1 MSALA
6 TLTPLQK
13 TMRALRNIPRGIWR
27 FLKLMSRN
35 KTGFLGFLIFIGF
48 VLLTTVGPLLVPE
61 AKSADILA
69 IYAPP
74 CTFKEWRVFARDA
87 WFKGIEVSAIEES
100 GAPICTKHLLGTD
113 SQGKDIFAQIV
124 HGGRDI
130 LQMALLTG
138 LISTFVGIT
147 LGALS
152 AVIGGRF
159 DAFLTILADIWLTI
173 PRFPLLAVLATL
185 VKLDNM
191 LMLALLLSF
200 LSWAGLYLSIRAQ
213 VFSLKERDYVEAA
226 VALDLGLWHIIFSEI
241 LPNMMSY
248 IAISFTFGMTS
259 AIYAQVGLVFLGLV
273 PLTRNWGVMINL
285 AWTQGAIFF
294 KDSVYFIM
302 APVMSIAL
310 FQLSIVWMSRSLEE
324 IFNPRLRTG

>member
-1 MSALA
+1 MTTSQAL
-6 TLTPLQK
+6 LPK
-13 TMRALRNIPRGIWR
+13 TSIRYWPGRFLRGIGR
-27 FLKLMSRN
+27 FFKLMSRN
-35 KTGFLGFLIFIGF
+35 KTGFAGFLLFIGF
-48 VLLTTVGPLLVPE
+48 VLMTTVGTLLVP
-61 AKSADILA
+61 KVTSADITA
-69 IYAPP
+69 IYEPP
-74 CTFKEWRVFARDA
+74 SKA
-87 WFKGIEVSAIEES
+87 
-100 GAPICTKHLLGTD
+100 HLLGTD
-113 SQGKDIFAQIV
+113 SQGKDILSQIV

-138 LISTFVGIT
+138 IISTFIGVA
-147 LGALS
+147 LGSLS
-152 AVIGGRF
+152 ALIGGGF
-159 DAFLTILADIWLTI
+159 DSFLTMLADIWLTI

-191 LMLALLLSF
+191 FYLALLLSV
-200 LSWAGLYLSIRAQ
+200 LSWAGLYRSIRAQ
-213 VFSLKERDYVEAA
+213 VFSLKEREYIEAA
-226 VALDLGLWHIIFSEI
+226 TALDLGMWHIIFSEV
-241 LPNMMSY
+241 LPNMLSY

-302 APVMSIAL
+302 APVTAIAL

>member
-1 MSALA
+1 MTTSQALM
-6 TLTPLQK
+6 PK
-13 TMRALRNIPRGIWR
+13 TGIRYWPGRFVRGIGR

-35 KTGFLGFLIFIGF
+35 KTGFVGFLLFLGF
-48 VLLTTVGPLLVPE
+48 VLMTTVGTLLVP
-61 AKSADILA
+61 KVTSADITA
-69 IYAPP
+69 IYEPP
-74 CTFKEWRVFARDA
+74 SKAHW
-87 WFKGIEVSAIEES
+87 
-100 GAPICTKHLLGTD
+100 LGTD
-113 SQGKDIFAQIV
+113 SQGKDILSQIV
-124 HGGRDI
+124 HGGWDI

-138 LISTFVGIT
+138 IISTFIGVA
-147 LGALS
+147 LGSLS
-152 AVIGGRF
+152 ALVGGGF
-159 DAFLTILADIWLTI
+159 DAFLTMLADIWLTI

-191 LMLALLLSF
+191 LFLALLLSV
-200 LSWAGLYLSIRAQ
+200 LSWAGLYRSIRAQ
-213 VFSLKERDYVEAA
+213 VFSIKERDYIEAA
-226 VALDLGLWHIIFSEI
+226 TALDLGMWHIIFSEV
-241 LPNMMSY
+241 LPNMLSY

-302 APVMSIAL
+302 APVTAIAL

>member
-1 MSALA
+1 MADVLVPEKTSF
-6 TLTPLQK
+6 LQWPGK
-13 TMRALRNIPRGIWR
+13 IVRGIGR

-35 KTGFLGFLIFIGF
+35 KTGFLGFLIFTGF
-48 VLLTTVGPLLVPE
+48 VLMTTVGTLFVPQ
-61 AKSADILA
+61 ANTADIMA

-74 CTFKEWRVFARDA
+74 SREH
-87 WFKGIEVSAIEES
+87 
-100 GAPICTKHLLGTD
+100 PLGTD
-113 SQGKDIFAQIV
+113 SQGKDILSQIV

-130 LQMALLTG
+130 LEMALLTG
-138 LISTFVGIT
+138 MISTFVGIS
-147 LGALS
+147 LGSVSAL
-152 AVIGGRF
+152 IGGRF
-159 DAFLTILADIWLTI
+159 DALLTMLADIWLTI

-185 VKLDNM
+185 IKLDD
-191 LMLALLLSF
+191 LLILALLLSF
-200 LSWAGLYLSIRAQ
+200 LSWAGLYRSIRAQ

-226 VALDLGLWHIIFSEI
+226 VALDLGLWHIIFAEV

-294 KDSVYFIM
+294 KDSIYFIM

>member
-1 MSALA
+1 MAE
-6 TLTPLQK
+6 LTRSTHPKPLQWLAGFG
-13 TMRALRNIPRGIWR
+13 RSIGR
-27 FLKLMSRN
+27 FLRLMSRN
-35 KTGFLGFLIFIGF
+35 KTGFLGFLMFVGF
-48 VLLTTVGPLLVPE
+48 LLLALVGPLLIPE
-61 AKSADILA
+61 ETSADITA
-69 IYAPP
+69 IYETPSRAH
-74 CTFKEWRVFARDA
+74 
-87 WFKGIEVSAIEES
+87 I
-100 GAPICTKHLLGTD
+100 LGTD
-113 SQGKDIFAQIV
+113 SQGKDIWSQIV

-130 LQMALLTG
+130 IQMALLTG
-138 LISTFVGIT
+138 ALSTFVGIT

-159 DAFLTILADIWLTI
+159 DATLTTAADVWLTI

-185 VKLDNM
+185 IKLDN
-191 LMLALLLSF
+191 LMTLALLLAF
-200 LSWAGLYLSIRAQ
+200 LSWAGLYRSIRAQ

-226 VALDLGLWHIIFSEI
+226 VALDLGLAHIIFQEI

-273 PLTRNWGVMINL
+273 PLSRNWGVMINL

-302 APVMSIAL
+302 APVAAIAL
-310 FQLSIVWMSRSLEE
+310 FQLSVVWMSRSLEE

>member
-1 MSALA
+1 MAE
-6 TLTPLQK
+6 LTRSTQPKPLQWLADFG
-13 TMRALRNIPRGIWR
+13 RSIGR
-27 FLKLMSRN
+27 FLRLMSRN
-35 KTGFLGFLIFIGF
+35 KTGFLGFLMFVGF
-48 VLLTTVGPLLVPE
+48 LLLAIVGPFLVPE
-61 AKSADILA
+61 ETTADITA
-69 IYAPP
+69 IYETPSW
-74 CTFKEWRVFARDA
+74 TH
-87 WFKGIEVSAIEES
+87 I
-100 GAPICTKHLLGTD
+100 LGTD
-113 SQGKDIFAQIV
+113 SQGKDIWSQIV

-130 LQMALLTG
+130 IQMALLTG
-138 LISTFVGIT
+138 ALSTFVGIT

-159 DAFLTILADIWLTI
+159 DATLTTAADIWLTI

-185 VKLDNM
+185 VKLDS
-191 LMLALLLSF
+191 LITLALLLAF
-200 LSWAGLYLSIRAQ
+200 LSWAGLYRSIRAQ

-226 VALDLGLWHIIFSEI
+226 VALDLGLGHIIFQEI

-273 PLTRNWGVMINL
+273 PLSRNWGVMINL

-302 APVMSIAL
+302 APVAAIAL
-310 FQLSIVWMSRSLEE
+310 FQLSVVWMSRSLEE

>member
-1 MSALA
+1 MAN
-6 TLTPLQK
+6 TLTQDQA
-13 TMRALRNIPRGIWR
+13 RAGNWLRTLLHGIGR

-35 KTGFLGFLIFIGF
+35 KIGFLGFLIFIFF
-48 VLLTTVGPLLVPE
+48 VLMTTVGTLIVPE
-61 AKSADILA
+61 ETSADIMA

-74 CTFKEWRVFARDA
+74 SWEH
-87 WFKGIEVSAIEES
+87 
-100 GAPICTKHLLGTD
+100 PLGTD
-113 SQGKDIFAQIV
+113 SQGKDIMSQIV

-138 LISTFVGIT
+138 IISTFVGVS
-147 LGALS
+147 LGSVS
-152 AVIGGRF
+152 AIVGGRF
-159 DAFLTILADIWLTI
+159 DAFLTMLADIWLTI
-173 PRFPLLAVLATL
+173 PRFPLLAVIATL
-185 VKLDNM
+185 IKLNN
-191 LMLALLLSF
+191 LLVLALLLSF
-200 LSWAGLYLSIRAQ
+200 LSWAGLYRSIRAQ
-213 VFSLKERDYVEAA
+213 VFSLKERDYIEAA
-226 VALDLGLWHIIFSEI
+226 VALDLGMWHIIFSEV

-294 KDSVYFIM
+294 RDSIYFIM
-302 APVMSIAL
+302 APVMAIAL

>member
-1 MSALA
+1 MTTSQIMM
-6 TLTPLQK
+6 PK
-13 TMRALRNIPRGIWR
+13 TGLRYWPGRFVRGLGR

-35 KTGFLGFLIFIGF
+35 KTGFVGFLLFIGF
-48 VLLTTVGPLLVPE
+48 VLMTTVGTWFVPL
-61 AKSADILA
+61 ATSADITK
-69 IYAPP
+69 IYVPP
-74 CTFKEWRVFARDA
+74 SWEHPL
-87 WFKGIEVSAIEES
+87 
-100 GAPICTKHLLGTD
+100 GAD
-113 SQGKDIFAQIV
+113 SQGKDIMAQIV

-138 LISTFVGIT
+138 IISTFIGVA
-147 LGALS
+147 LGSLS
-152 AVIGGRF
+152 ALVGGGF
-159 DAFLTILADIWLTI
+159 DAFLTMLADIWLTI

-185 VKLDNM
+185 IKLDNM
-191 LMLALLLSF
+191 LLLALLLSV
-200 LSWAGLYLSIRAQ
+200 LSWAGLYRAIRAQ
-213 VFSLKERDYVEAA
+213 VFSIKERDYIEAA
-226 VALDLGLWHIIFSEI
+226 MALDLGMWHIIFSEV
-241 LPNMMSY
+241 LPNMLSY

-302 APVMSIAL
+302 APVTAIAL

>member
-1 MSALA
+1 MTTQALM
-6 TLTPLQK
+6 PK
-13 TMRALRNIPRGIWR
+13 TGIRYWPGRVLRGIGR

-35 KTGFLGFLIFIGF
+35 KTGFAGFLLFIGF
-48 VLLTTVGPLLVPE
+48 VLMTTVGTLFVPQVT
-61 AKSADILA
+61 SADIMA
-69 IYAPP
+69 IYEPP
-74 CTFKEWRVFARDA
+74 SWTH
-87 WFKGIEVSAIEES
+87 
-100 GAPICTKHLLGTD
+100 PLGTD
-113 SQGKDIFAQIV
+113 SQGKDILSQIV

-138 LISTFVGIT
+138 IISTFIGVA
-147 LGALS
+147 LGSLS
-152 AVIGGRF
+152 ALIGGGF
-159 DAFLTILADIWLTI
+159 DAFLSMLADIWLTI

-191 LMLALLLSF
+191 LLLALLLSV
-200 LSWAGLYLSIRAQ
+200 LSWAGLYRSIRAQ
-213 VFSLKERDYVEAA
+213 VFSIKERDYIEAA
-226 VALDLGLWHIIFSEI
+226 TALDLGMWHIIFSEV
-241 LPNMMSY
+241 LPNMLSY

-302 APVMSIAL
+302 APVTAIAL

>member
-1 MSALA
+1 MTSQALM
-6 TLTPLQK
+6 PK
-13 TMRALRNIPRGIWR
+13 TGIRYLPGRVLRGIGR

-35 KTGFLGFLIFIGF
+35 KTGFVGFLIFIGF
-48 VLLTTVGPLLVPE
+48 VLMTTVGTWIVPE
-61 AKSADILA
+61 VTSADINA

-74 CTFKEWRVFARDA
+74 TWEH
-87 WFKGIEVSAIEES
+87 
-100 GAPICTKHLLGTD
+100 PLGND
-113 SQGKDIFAQIV
+113 SQGKDILSQIV

-138 LISTFVGIT
+138 IISTFIGVA
-147 LGALS
+147 LGSLS
-152 AVIGGRF
+152 ALIGGGF
-159 DAFLTILADIWLTI
+159 DSFLTMLADIWLTI

-185 VKLDNM
+185 IKLDN
-191 LMLALLLSF
+191 LIFLALLLSA
-200 LSWAGLYLSIRAQ
+200 LSWAGLYRSIRAQ
-213 VFSLKERDYVEAA
+213 VFSIKEREYIEAA
-226 VALDLGLWHIIFSEI
+226 TALDLGMWHIIFSEV
-241 LPNMMSY
+241 LPNMLSY

-302 APVMSIAL
+302 APVTAIAL

>member
-1 MSALA
+1 MTTSQAL
-6 TLTPLQK
+6 LPK
-13 TMRALRNIPRGIWR
+13 TGLRYWPGRFLRGIGR

-35 KTGFLGFLIFIGF
+35 KTGFVGFLLFIGF
-48 VLLTTVGPLLVPE
+48 VLMTTVGTLLVP
-61 AKSADILA
+61 KVTSADITA
-69 IYAPP
+69 IYEPP
-74 CTFKEWRVFARDA
+74 SKA
-87 WFKGIEVSAIEES
+87 
-100 GAPICTKHLLGTD
+100 HLLGTD
-113 SQGKDIFAQIV
+113 SQGKDIMAQIV

-138 LISTFVGIT
+138 IISTFIGVA
-147 LGALS
+147 LGSLS
-152 AVIGGRF
+152 ALIGGGF
-159 DAFLTILADIWLTI
+159 DAFLTMLADIWLTI

-185 VKLDNM
+185 IKLDNM
-191 LMLALLLSF
+191 LLLALLLSA
-200 LSWAGLYLSIRAQ
+200 LSWAGLYRSIRAQ
-213 VFSLKERDYVEAA
+213 VFSLKEREYIEAA
-226 VALDLGLWHIIFSEI
+226 TALDLGMWHIIFSEV
-241 LPNMMSY
+241 LPNMLSY

-302 APVMSIAL
+302 APVTAIAL

>member
-1 MSALA
+1 MAE
-6 TLTPLQK
+6 LTRSTQSKPLQWL
-13 TMRALRNIPRGIWR
+13 AGIGRGVGR

-35 KTGFLGFLIFIGF
+35 KTGFLGFLMFVGF
-48 VLLTTVGPLLVPE
+48 LLLALVGPLLVPE
-61 AKSADILA
+61 ETSADITA
-69 IYAPP
+69 IYETPSW
-74 CTFKEWRVFARDA
+74 TH
-87 WFKGIEVSAIEES
+87 I
-100 GAPICTKHLLGTD
+100 LGTD
-113 SQGKDIFAQIV
+113 SQGKDIWSQIV
-124 HGGRDI
+124 HGSRDI
-130 LQMALLTG
+130 IQMALLTG
-138 LISTFVGIT
+138 ALSTFVGIT

-159 DAFLTILADIWLTI
+159 DATLTTAADIWLTI

-185 VKLDNM
+185 IKLDD
-191 LMLALLLSF
+191 LIMLALLLA
-200 LSWAGLYLSIRAQ
+200 LLGWAGLYRSIRAQ

-226 VALDLGLWHIIFSEI
+226 VALDLGLAHIIFQEI

-273 PLTRNWGVMINL
+273 PLTRNWGVMIAL

-302 APVMSIAL
+302 APVTAIAL
-310 FQLSIVWMSRSLEE
+310 FQLSVVWMSRSLEE

>member
-1 MSALA
+1 MTTSQALM
-6 TLTPLQK
+6 PK
-13 TMRALRNIPRGIWR
+13 TGIRYWPGRFVRGIGR

-35 KTGFLGFLIFIGF
+35 KTGFVGFLIFIGF
-48 VLLTTVGPLLVPE
+48 VLMTTVGTLIVP
-61 AKSADILA
+61 KVTSADINA

-74 CTFKEWRVFARDA
+74 TWQH
-87 WFKGIEVSAIEES
+87 
-100 GAPICTKHLLGTD
+100 PLGND
-113 SQGKDIFAQIV
+113 SQGKDILAQIV

-138 LISTFVGIT
+138 IISTFIGVA
-147 LGALS
+147 LGSLS
-152 AVIGGRF
+152 ALIGGGF
-159 DAFLTILADIWLTI
+159 DAFLTMLADIWLTI

-191 LMLALLLSF
+191 LFLALLLSV
-200 LSWAGLYLSIRAQ
+200 LSWAGLYRSIRAQ
-213 VFSLKERDYVEAA
+213 VFSLKERDYIEAA
-226 VALDLGLWHIIFSEI
+226 VALDLGMWHIIFAEV
-241 LPNMMSY
+241 LPNMLSY

-294 KDSVYFIM
+294 KDSIYFIM
-302 APVMSIAL
+302 APVTAIAL

>member
-1 MSALA
+1 MTTTITAEARPTSLRW
-6 TLTPLQK
+6 LK
-13 TMRALRNIPRGIWR
+13 TIGRGIGT
-27 FLKLMSRN
+27 FLRLMSRN
-35 KTGFLGFLIFIGF
+35 KTGFIGFLIFVGF
-48 VLLTTVGPLLVPE
+48 LLLAFVGPLFVPAVTE
-61 AKSADILA
+61 ADVTA

-74 CTFKEWRVFARDA
+74 SREH
-87 WFKGIEVSAIEES
+87 I
-100 GAPICTKHLLGTD
+100 LGTD

-130 LQMALLTG
+130 IQMALLTG
-138 LISTFVGIT
+138 ILSTFVGIT
-147 LGALS
+147 LGSLS
-152 AVIGGRF
+152 AMIGGRF
-159 DAFLTILADIWLTI
+159 DALLTTAADIWLTI

-185 VKLDNM
+185 IKLQD
-191 LMLALLLSF
+191 LLALALLLAF
-200 LSWAGLYLSIRAQ
+200 LSWAGLYRSIRAQ

-226 VALDLGLWHIIFSEI
+226 VSLDLGLRHIIFQEI

-248 IAISFTFGMTS
+248 IAMSFTFGMTS

-294 KDSVYFIM
+294 KNSVYFIM
-302 APVMSIAL
+302 VPVACIAL

>member
-1 MSALA
+1 MTDVLA
-6 TLTPLQK
+6 PEKTSVLQWPEK
-13 TMRALRNIPRGIWR
+13 IVRGIGR

-48 VLLTTVGPLLVPE
+48 VLMTTVGTVFVPE
-61 AKSADILA
+61 ETSADIMA

-74 CTFKEWRVFARDA
+74 SREH
-87 WFKGIEVSAIEES
+87 
-100 GAPICTKHLLGTD
+100 PLGTD
-113 SQGKDIFAQIV
+113 SQGKDILSQIV

-130 LQMALLTG
+130 LVMALLTG
-138 LISTFVGIT
+138 VISTFIGIS
-147 LGALS
+147 LGSVSAL
-152 AVIGGRF
+152 IGGRF
-159 DAFLTILADIWLTI
+159 DAFLTMLADIWLTI

-185 VKLDNM
+185 IKLDD
-191 LMLALLLSF
+191 LVILALLLSF
-200 LSWAGLYLSIRAQ
+200 LSWAGLYRSIRAQ

-226 VALDLGLWHIIFSEI
+226 VALDLGLWHIIFSEV

-302 APVMSIAL
+302 APVTAIAL